1 MRTGLSRLDKWLFQP
16 SRHVVD
22 IAARRRARLL
32 SMLLLPN
39 TLHLIAS
46 AIALRVTE
54 TGVISERMPHI
65 LGGHVPFMFGA
76 YVLSRTRYARQSGW
90 LYILT
95 SLSIPIAILYGTG
108 PAGAASPGTS
118 IPFLIPPVLLASVIE
133 PVVASLL
140 TGTAGLC
147 GIAFVT
153 YLVGPPSWN
162 TELRTGVMLLTFT
175 TLLTAIFAAYRDRLE
190 AARSAELQARNME
203 LEALR
208 QSLEDRVRERT
219 AELSSRNGEM
229 RLVFDNIAEGLF
241 MVDEKGRLSNEHSAA
256 LIRWFGPMQDNE
268 PFFHYFGRHSAAFG
282 AIAELAWAQLVDGF
296 LDATTAL
303 SQMPSS
309 LVANGRT
316 FRFSYQLIGDGAQG
330 KFLAFV
336 VDASNQVERE
346 NLQREKRETFALFE
360 RMLADRSGFLQFM
373 EEHSAIVARVL
384 AGDLESSERSRAIHT
399 LKGNS
404 MLFGLQSVAEL
415 CHELESHIADNRD
428 DALLEDLAKLEL
440 RWARLAADVDGL
452 LGQRSQVIEVS
463 HEEHLALE
471 QAVERAT
478 STEEILQAI
487 RALELEPLERRF
499 RLCAEQVR
507 GIAARLDK
515 LVEVEISGGGIR
527 LDSKRWAPVW
537 AAFVHVLRNAVDHG
551 IESPEQRRASGKPE
565 VGRITISARR
575 DDATISIGIEDDGRG
590 IDWEAVRRRCVT
602 RGLPSGSTEELV
614 AALFADG
621 LSTVD
626 RVTDLSGR
634 GVGMSALQAA
644 VQKLGG
650 AISVQSERGRGSRVT
665 MSFPNLSTASGT
677 VAGASTRY
685 VAAAARTNVSSE
697 QTGS

>member
-1 MRTGLSRLDKWLFQP
+1 MALIFSAAGWQVLKRGLSWIDKWLFQP
-16 SRHVVD
+16 SRHLVD

-39 TLHLIAS
+39 TLHVIAS

-54 TGVISERMPHI
+54 VGVSSETMPLI
-65 LGGHVPFMFGA
+65 LGGHAPFMFVA
-76 YVLSRTRYARQSGW
+76 YALSRTRYARQSGW
-90 LYILT
+90 LYIVT
-95 SLSIPIAILYGTG
+95 SLSIPIAILFGTG

-133 PVVASLL
+133 PVVATLL
-140 TGTAGLC
+140 TGTVGLG
-147 GIAFVT
+147 GIALVT

-175 TLLTAIFAAYRDRLE
+175 TLLTAIFAAYRDKLE
-190 AARSAELQARNME
+190 AARSAELQARNLE
-203 LEALR
+203 LEALKT
-208 QSLEDRVRERT
+208 SLEDRVRERT

-241 MVDEKGRLSNEHSAA
+241 MVDGKGRLSNEHSAA
-256 LIRWFGPMQDNE
+256 LVRWFGPVQDNE
-268 PFFHYFGRHSAAFG
+268 PFFRYFARHSAAFG
-282 AIAELAWAQLVDGF
+282 AIAELAWEQLADGF
-296 LDATTAL
+296 LGAPTAL
-303 SQMPSS
+303 GQMPTS

-316 FRFSYQLIGDGAQG
+316 YRFSYQLIGDGEQG
-330 KFLAFV
+330 SFLAFV
-336 VDASNQVERE
+336 ADASNQIERE

-373 EEHSAIVARVL
+373 EEHSAIVAHVL

-404 MLFGLQSVAEL
+404 MLFGLESLAEL

-440 RWARLAADVDGL
+440 RWKRLAADVDGL
-452 LGQRSQVIEVS
+452 LGERAQVIEVS

-478 STEEILQAI
+478 STQDILQEI

-499 RLCAEQVR
+499 RRCAEQVR

-515 LVEVEISGGGIR
+515 QVEVEISGGGVR
-527 LDSKRWAPVW
+527 LDSKRWAPLW

-551 IESPEQRRASGKPE
+551 IESPEHRRASGKHE
-565 VGRITISARR
+565 VGRIALSARR
-575 DDATISIGIEDDGRG
+575 DGATISIGIEDDGRG

-602 RGLPSGSTEELV
+602 RGLPSGSQEELM

-621 LSTVD
+621 LSTAD
-626 RVTDLSGR
+626 GVTDISGR
-634 GVGMSALQAA
+634 GIGMSALQSA
-644 VQKLGG
+644 VRVLGG
-650 AISVQSERGRGSRVT
+650 TISVQSERGRGARVI
-665 MSFPNLSTASGT
+665 MSFPTLS
-677 VAGASTRY
+677 R
-685 VAAAARTNVSSE
+685 AAA
-697 QTGS
+697 